1 MKKLMLTSALAGLL
15 VSGSAIAQTTISGE
29 LRLNL
34 KATEASVS
42 TAGATNTASKRG
54 FGNEQQINFATKGK
68 HRRSST
74 LYSCNTLKRSL
85 AGKLIN
91 LKAHSDQMHYLHATA
106 GDSYV

>member
-34 KATEASVS
+34 KATEAKV
-42 TAGATNTASKRG
+42 ATGTTTASKRG

-68 HRRSST
+68 
-74 LYSCNTLKRSL
+74 LNV
-85 AGKLIN
+85 
-91 LKAHSDQMHYLHATA
+91 
-106 GDSYV
+106 GDSIIPLDELPIKQFEYLIIDK